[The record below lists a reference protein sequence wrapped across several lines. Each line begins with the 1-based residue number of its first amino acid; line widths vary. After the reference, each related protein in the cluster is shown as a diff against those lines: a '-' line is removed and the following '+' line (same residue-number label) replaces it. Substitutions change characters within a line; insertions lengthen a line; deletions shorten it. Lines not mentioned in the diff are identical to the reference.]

1 MVAGPAFRARATSGV
16 DVQLAGADPQ
26 EESTPIRQIFPSP
39 IFPVGDVVVE
49 LSARPFALLTV
60 HLRNQGR
67 VVGLP
72 TLLRALESYGTDDFN
87 ALRVLVSKLRK
98 VLGTGPSRPTIETEV
113 GVGFR
118 MAAPVTDAL

>member
-1 MVAGPAFRARATSGV
+1 MSSSPVRTRRR
-16 DVQLAGADPQ
+16 
-26 EESTPIRQIFPSP
+26 ESTPIRQIFPSP

-49 LSARPFALLTV
+49 LSARPFALLTIL
-60 HLRNQGR
+60 LRSQGR